1 MPKKKV
7 AKKKVV
13 THRIPFD
20 HWINSQLSIARFY
33 GACTLNG
40 KHYIF
45 DPEMIKKKNADGK
58 YKPDLITYD

>member
-1 MPKKKV
+1 MPKKKI
-7 AKKKVV
+7 V

-20 HWINSQLSIARFY
+20 NWINSQLSIARFY

-45 DPEMIKKKNADGK
+45 DPAMTKKKNADGK
-58 YKPDLITYD
+58 IKPDLITYDV